1 MLLTLTY
8 TPDGPA
14 QPATE
19 LGFLLHKHP
28 ARVQTF
34 ELSFGQAHVYYPEA
48 TAERCTA
55 ALQLEVDP
63 VALSRPAA
71 GRPDHAPQGRPLE
84 PYVNDRPYVASSF
97 MSVALSEVFGVALQG
112 RSKERPELA
121 GRPLALRAQ
130 LAVLSCRGGE
140 AFFRRLFEP
149 LGYEIAVVRH
159 PLDEQHPEWG
169 ASRYLSVT
177 LGARRRLCELLGH
190 LYVLIPVLD
199 DDKHYYVGESEVEK
213 LLRYGEGWLAEHPE
227 RHQITLRYLKH
238 RRTLAHHALDRLITE
253 AAPGH
258 GESGDGG
265 DCSEAPAGSSA
276 AAEPDRRLS
285 LDEQR
290 QSAVVAELGRLRARR
305 VLDLGCGEAKL
316 LRALLHNPAFTEI
329 VGVDVSLRA
338 LQIAADRLRLE
349 QLPEKQRSRITLL
362 HGSLTYRDK
371 RLVGF
376 DAAAVVEVI
385 EHLPP
390 ERLSAFERALFGA
403 ARPRAVVLTTPNAE
417 YNVRYAQQNLFV
429 RAGGRFRHSDHRFEW
444 TRAEL
449 TAWARGVAERHGYT
463 VTIAPIGEV
472 DPELGAPTQ
481 LAVFERK
488 DAGGRDRARP
498 ASETADET
506 ADEPADERAGEAVPA
521 AAEGAS

>member
-63 VALSRPAA
+63 VALSRP
-71 GRPDHAPQGRPLE
+71 GRPDQAPQGRPLE

-97 MSVALSEVFGVALQG
+97 MSVALSEVFGAALQG

-121 GRPLALRAQ
+121 GQPLPLRAQ
-130 LAVLSCRGGE
+130 LVVLSCRGGE
-140 AFFRRLFEP
+140 GFFRRLFEP
-149 LGYEIAVVRH
+149 LGYEITVVRH
-159 PLDEQHPEWG
+159 PLDEEHPEWG

-177 LGARRRLCELLGH
+177 LVARRRLCELLGH

-238 RRTLAHHALDRLITE
+238 RRTLAHYALDRLVAE
-253 AAPGH
+253 AAPS
-258 GESGDGG
+258 SGDGG
-265 DCSEAPAGSSA
+265 DGSEAPAGSPA
-276 AAEPDRRLS
+276 PEPDRRLS

-290 QSAVVAELGRLRARR
+290 LSAVVAELGRLRARR

-316 LRALLHNPAFTEI
+316 LRLLLHNPAFTEI

-390 ERLSAFERALFGA
+390 ERLSAFERALFA
-403 ARPRAVVLTTPNAE
+403 VARPRAVVLTTPNAE
-417 YNVRYAQQNLFV
+417 YNVRYAQQNLIS

-449 TAWARGVAERHGYT
+449 AAWARGVAERHGYT

-481 LAVFERK
+481 LAVFERH
-488 DAGGRDRARP
+488 DAGGRDRA
-498 ASETADET
+498 
-506 ADEPADERAGEAVPA
+506 EPDPDA
-521 AAEGAS
+521 AAAVAAAGDAEAAP

>member
-1 MLLTLTY
+1 MRVEL
-8 TPDGPA
+8 A
-14 QPATE
+14 QPRLA
-19 LGFLLHKHP
+19 
-28 ARVQTF
+28 
-34 ELSFGQAHVYYPEA
+34 
-48 TAERCTA
+48 
-55 ALQLEVDP
+55 D
-63 VALSRPAA
+63 ALSRPAA
-71 GRPDHAPQGRPLE
+71 GRPDQAGRPLE

-97 MSVALSEVFGVALQG
+97 MSVALSEVFGAALQG

-121 GRPLALRAQ
+121 GRPLELRAQ

-149 LGYEIAVVRH
+149 LGYEITVVRH
-159 PLDEQHPEWG
+159 PLDEEHPEWG

-177 LGARRRLCELLGH
+177 LAGRRRLCELLGH

-199 DDKHYYVGESEVEK
+199 DDKHYYVGEAEVEK

-238 RRTLAHHALDRLITE
+238 RRTLASHALDRLIAE
-253 AAPGH
+253 PAPGGSDGPENSDGSDGSDGSGAPAAP
-258 GESGDGG
+258 
-265 DCSEAPAGSSA
+265 P

-290 QSAVVAELGRLRARR
+290 LSAVVAELGRLRARR

-316 LRALLHNPAFTEI
+316 LRALLHSPAFTEM
-329 VGVDVSLRA
+329 VGVDVSVRA

-390 ERLSAFERALFGA
+390 ERLGAFERALFA
-403 ARPRAVVLTTPNAE
+403 VARPRAVVLTTPNAE
-417 YNVRYAQQNLFV
+417 YNVRYAQQNLFA

-449 TAWARGVAERHGYT
+449 AAWARGVAERHGYT
-463 VTIAPIGEV
+463 LTIAPIGEV

-481 LAVFERK
+481 LAVFERN

-498 ASETADET
+498 EMET
-506 ADEPADERAGEAVPA
+506 ADEPAGEAAPA
-521 AAEGAS
+521 AAEVAS